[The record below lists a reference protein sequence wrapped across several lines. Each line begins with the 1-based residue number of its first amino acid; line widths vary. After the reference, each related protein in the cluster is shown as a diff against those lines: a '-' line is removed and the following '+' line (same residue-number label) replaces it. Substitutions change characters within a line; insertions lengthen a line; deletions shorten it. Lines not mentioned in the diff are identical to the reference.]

1 MLFLCFVLQTVPME
15 AQVDKRDVRAG
26 NRKFRKNELREAE
39 IDYRKGIVKDSLS
52 VASNYSV
59 SDVFVIVRDKDGNQL
74 LKNIWRSECYH
85 SREIPMTATRSTFGK
100 DGEGNLSTLY
110 ADVEALAGQGNT
122 IEISLQIATGEK
134 LIAFRGELTN

>member
-1 MLFLCFVLQTVPME
+1 MLTQE
-15 AQVDKRDVRAG
+15 EKRNIWLKAFDENKEYVEKRTG
-26 NRKFRKNELREAE
+26 RDIEK
-39 IDYRKGIVKDSLS
+39 YRKGDCR
-52 VASNYSV
+52 
-59 SDVFVIVRDKDGNQL
+59 VRLTDKDGNQL

-85 SREIPMTATRSTFGK
+85 SREVPMTATRSTFDK
-100 DGEGNLSTLY
+100 DAQGNLSTLY